1 MAASKSRKV
10 WRTTLA
16 KIAAQV
22 MATIPGATAWEWV
35 SRKGRLEL
43 QIRLDEPDSLDA
55 APESALELERQTDTP
70 ERHLGGGS

>member
-1 MAASKSRKV
+1 MGKAAKPKV
-10 WRTTLA
+10 WRATLA

-43 QIRLDEPDSLDA
+43 QIQLDDETALDGDA
-55 APESALELERQTDTP
+55 SPAVGLERQSDTP
-70 ERHLGGGS
+70 ARHLGGGS